1 MVDMNKI
8 NVIPKPKSIKLNEH
22 GLNINLLDKI
32 ITTKNSDS
40 EIKIAKMV
48 QDLLSPIKKLI
59 NIAEKI
65 NEIRIKLFE
74 FE

>member
-1 MVDMNKI
+1 MLVFSISFNCNNNKTVVDMNKI

-40 EIKIAKMV
+40 
-48 QDLLSPIKKLI
+48 
-59 NIAEKI
+59 
-65 NEIRIKLFE
+65 
-74 FE
+74 